1 AESNTELTPETIAKV
16 IDAGIETIE
25 IFFPDK
31 DDAGPVMSLTVKKDT
46 IKSPQEALIEI
57 YRKMRPGD
65 PPTLETSQALFH
77 GMFFDARKLAFP
89 RAGATKFNIKGG
101 GREPGRQTTPCP
113 SPKDF
118 FAVMD
123 YARKLKK
130 RGGRGEPVTTADGR
144 TIYYADDDIDHLG
157 NRRVRAV

>member
-1 AESNTELTPETIAKV
+1 MTPETIAKV
-16 IDAGIETIE
+16 IEAGIQTIE

-77 GMFFDARKLAFP
+77 GMFFDARKFDFSRVGRL
-89 RAGATKFNIKGG
+89 KFNIKM
-101 GREPGRQTTPCP
+101 GRRERERLDDPLL
-113 SPKDF
+113 SPQDF
-118 FAVMD
+118 FDVID
-123 YARKLKK
+123 YRAEAQETERQ
-130 RGGRGEPVTTADGR
+130 GRAGR
-144 TIYYADDDIDHLG
+144 DL
-157 NRRVRAV
+157 